1 VKKSFSRE
9 QGIGKLP
16 YSLLLYNG
24 GKEQVERTLILIK
37 PDGVQ
42 RGLIGEI
49 IGRIEKRGLKLAGLK
64 LMQVSK
70 SLAEQHYAEHK
81 ERSFFGTL
89 VNFVTSGPLVA
100 MAVEG
105 PNAIAVMRKMMGST
119 NPQDAVQGTIRG
131 DFALTM
137 AYNIIHGSDG
147 PESAARELK
156 LFFKEEELVTYAR
169 NNDAWIF

>member
-1 VKKSFSRE
+1 M
-9 QGIGKLP
+9 
-16 YSLLLYNG
+16 
-24 GKEQVERTLILIK
+24 ERTLILIK

-42 RGLIGEI
+42 RGLVGEI
-49 IGRIEKRGLKLAGLK
+49 IGRIEKRGLKIAGLK
-64 LMQVSK
+64 LMRISQ

-81 ERSFFGTL
+81 ERPFFGAL
-89 VNFVTSGPLVA
+89 VSFVTSGPLVA

-105 PNAIAVMRKMMGST
+105 PNAISLMRKMMGST
-119 NPQDAVQGTIRG
+119 NPQDAAQGTIRG

-147 PESAARELK
+147 SDSAARELN

-169 NNDAWIF
+169 NNDTWIF